1 MLIPVI
7 EPEIIPRT
15 SHAGE
20 VSSPVVSSQIEPVI
34 EANPSEIEDIA
45 VEPVIAPLIIP
56 EIVVPQ
62 PPSSEVTTG
71 GQKECVFL
79 RSVPADTWVNFPAST
94 FAYNG
99 WRIYLNNLDV
109 SDTFL
114 IRDDNGTKQIR
125 SSLPYSHLKF
135 FYYV

>member
-7 EPEIIPRT
+7 EPIIEPRT

-20 VSSPVVSSQIEPVI
+20 ETSPVVSSVIEPVI

-45 VEPVIAPLIIP
+45 VEPVIDPVIIP
-56 EIVVPQ
+56 EIVTQTPNNEGKTAQ
-62 PPSSEVTTG
+62 QES
-71 GQKECVFL
+71 VFL
-79 RSVPADTWVNFPAST
+79 PSVPPDTWVNFPAST
-94 FAYNG
+94 LAYNG

-114 IRDDNGTKQIR
+114 VRDDNGNKQIR
-125 SSLPYSHLKF
+125 SSLPYSNLKF